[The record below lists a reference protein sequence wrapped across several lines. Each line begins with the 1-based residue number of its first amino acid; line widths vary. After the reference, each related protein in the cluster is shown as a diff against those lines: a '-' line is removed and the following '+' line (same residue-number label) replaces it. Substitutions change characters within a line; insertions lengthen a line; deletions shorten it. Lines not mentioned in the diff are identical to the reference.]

1 MEKKIDLKETATA
14 PGKLQ
19 TEVFQS
25 LSLLLSTR
33 DFAKIMP
40 RVRDIHSV
48 IALYVTFLLFFS
60 LPLFSFFFL

>member
-1 MEKKIDLKETATA
+1 MSGKKIDLKETATA

-19 TEVFQS
+19 IEVFQS

-40 RVRDIHSV
+40 PRG
-48 IALYVTFLLFFS
+48 T
-60 LPLFSFFFL
+60 